1 MGSSITVALY
11 LFAKVGGELY
21 ILCSRRGS
29 TAPVAPGLYNVPT
42 GHPNEGESLL
52 QAALRELYEE
62 TNIVIPTAV
71 ALPSRH
77 SKNFGA
83 FITSL
88 PIPTNG
94 DHENEDTHWELIS
107 NIDSLEFAF
116 GQAHS
121 IKKFSKYIN
130 ND

>member
-1 MGSSITVALY
+1 MDSLTTVALY

-21 ILCSRRGS
+21 ILCSLRGS
-29 TAPVAPGLYNVPT
+29 TATVAPGLYNVPT
-42 GHPNEGESLL
+42 GHVSEGESLL

-62 TNIVIPTAV
+62 TNIAIPTAV

-77 SKNFGA
+77 IKNFGA

-88 PIPTNG
+88 PTPTDG
-94 DHENEDTHWELIS
+94 DHENEDTHWELVS
-107 NIDSLEFAF
+107 NIDFLKFAF
-116 GQAHS
+116 GQAHR